1 MNRDEL
7 QDHIS
12 RVSDEQ
18 FTRSS
23 GPGGQNVN
31 KLNTRV
37 TLRVPLTALPLSE
50 QEVSQLRDRLGNRVN
65 AEGELII
72 HASETRSR
80 ETNRVRA
87 LQRATDLIENA
98 LQVPQ
103 HRRPTRPG
111 RAARERRL
119 HEKRL
124 IGRRKRDRSRPAED

>member
-12 RVSDEQ
+12 QVSEEQ
-18 FTRSS
+18 YSRSS

-50 QEVSQLRDRLGNRVN
+50 QEERQLRDRLANRVN
-65 AEGELII
+65 AKGELIV

-87 LQRATDLIENA
+87 LQRATDLIEDA
-98 LQVPQ
+98 LQVP
-103 HRRPTRPG
+103 RRRQPTRPG

-124 IGRRKRDRSRPAED
+124 TGRRKRDRSRPAEE